1 MSENARTRWQARYEK
16 SRVREVDFTTLSGL
30 ELEPAYGTDDSEWPG
45 EFPFTRGLYPTGYRG
60 RSWTIR
66 QFAGF
71 GNAQQTNE
79 RYRMILGRGGGGL
92 SVAFDMPTLMGR
104 DSDDPKS
111 LGEVGHCG
119 VAIDSAADM
128 EVLFDGIDLGDVTTS
143 MTISGPA
150 VPVFCMM
157 IVAAERAGVDTGKLN
172 GTLQTDI
179 FKEYIAQKEWIFGP
193 EPHLRL
199 IGDLME
205 YCAEK
210 IPAYKPL
217 SVSGYH
223 IREAGSTAAQELAF
237 TLADGFG
244 YVELGLSRGLDV
256 DVFAPGLSFFF
267 DAHVDFFEEIAKFR
281 AARRIWA
288 RWMRD
293 VYGATTDKAQWLRFH
308 TQTAG
313 VSLTAQQPYNNVVRT
328 GIEALSAVLGGTNSL
343 HTNAL
348 DETLALP
355 SEQAAEIAL
364 RTQQVI
370 MEETGVV
377 NVADPLGGSWYVEA
391 LTDRI
396 EAEANAIF
404 DQILAMG
411 GSTAH
416 LRPARADR
424 RGRRSRRVAR
434 SPAGSCAASRTAG
447 SCPRSPRRRSSTR
460 SSLEKGE
467 KRIVGVNCHTESV
480 THDLEIL
487 RVSHEV
493 EVEQVRVLAARRQ
506 AARRR
511 GRDGGAG
518 RMVDGGARRREH
530 DRADARRGAR
540 RGDARR
546 DLRRAAGRVGR
557 VPRTGPVLSRRRRS
571 LGLAHDAAAVLPP
584 GRDRPVRPQAPA
596 PQPAAGGT
604 RGRRPAAGGSSY
616 AVEVTEENF
625 QATIESSMT
634 APVLLV
640 FYSPTRMPESQQL
653 ADDLVD
659 AVDGV
664 RGPVPG
670 RPGRH
675 RRRAGDRAG
684 DADPVDPAGGRGPRR
699 PSGAA
704 DPGRAAARRA
714 ALRADHQVMQQLTA
728 QGMTGRHQP
737 RVGRPS
743 TPTATA
749 SPTSTRATP
758 PPRTRSATVT
768 STARSRSTRSSS
780 TPTPPTPRPPPAW
793 RWPRSCSAPRAS
805 TSTPPG
811 AAAAANPDDV
821 DAQTMVADLDMLGG
835 HVEDAFN
842 RLIELVRRTSGD
854 DRNQAREHLLGLF
867 GAVGND
873 DPRVLKGRQ
882 SLASALF

>member
-1 MSENARTRWQARYEK
+1 MVSTGSTPDNARSRWQDRYDS
-16 SRVREVDFTTLSGL
+16 SRVRDADFTTLSGMTV
-30 ELEPAYGTDDSEWPG
+30 EPAYGTETSEWPG

-60 RSWTIR
+60 RTWTIR

-104 DSDDPKS
+104 DSDDPRS

-128 EVLFDGIDLGDVTTS
+128 DVLFDSIPLGDVTTS

-150 VPVFCMM
+150 VPVFCMYL
-157 IVAAERAGVDTGKLN
+157 VAAERQGADLGSLN

-179 FKEYIAQKEWIFGP
+179 FKEYIAQKEWLFGP

-293 VYGATTDKAQWLRFH
+293 VYGATTERGQWLRFH

-391 LTDRI
+391 LTDQI
-396 EAEANAIF
+396 EAEADAIF
-404 DQILAMG
+404 DRILAMG
-411 GSTAH
+411 GSGLTH
-416 LRPARADR
+416 DDLE
-424 RGRRSRRVAR
+424 GLAR
-434 SPAGSCAASRTAG
+434 STARGENPVTRGLLRGIEDGWFMSEIAEAAFQYQTA
-447 SCPRSPRRRSSTR
+447 
-460 SSLEKGE
+460 LEKGD
-467 KRIVGVNCHTESV
+467 KKIVGVNVHTDSI
-480 THDLEIL
+480 TSDLEIL
-487 RVSHEV
+487 RISHEV
-493 EVEQVRVLAARRQ
+493 ELEQVRDLSQRRTT
-506 AARRR
+506 
-511 GRDGGAG
+511 RD
-518 RMVDGGARRREH
+518 
-530 DRADARRGAR
+530 
-540 RGDARR
+540 
-546 DLRRAAGRVGR
+546 
-557 VPRTGPVLSRRRRS
+557 
-571 LGLAHDAAAVLPP
+571 DAAAS
-584 GRDRPVRPQAPA
+584 
-596 PQPAAGGT
+596 AA
-604 RGRRPAAGGSSY
+604 
-616 AVEVTEENF
+616 VQHMIEVARTDANMIEPILEACRAE
-625 QATIESSMT
+625 ATLGEIC
-634 APVLLV
+634 
-640 FYSPTRMPESQQL
+640 
-653 ADDLVD
+653 D
-659 AVDGV
+659 
-664 RGPVPG
+664 
-670 RPGRH
+670 
-675 RRRAGDRAG
+675 
-684 DADPVDPAGGRGPRR
+684 
-699 PSGAA
+699 
-704 DPGRAAARRA
+704 
-714 ALRADHQVMQQLTA
+714 ALRAEW
-728 QGMTGRHQP
+728 GEYREP
-737 RVGRPS
+737 
-743 TPTATA
+743 
-749 SPTSTRATP
+749 
-758 PPRTRSATVT
+758 
-768 STARSRSTRSSS
+768 AR
-780 TPTPPTPRPPPAW
+780 
-793 RWPRSCSAPRAS
+793 
-805 TSTPPG
+805 
-811 AAAAANPDDV
+811 
-821 DAQTMVADLDMLGG
+821 
-835 HVEDAFN
+835 F
-842 RLIELVRRTSGD
+842 
-854 DRNQAREHLLGLF
+854 
-867 GAVGND
+867 
-873 DPRVLKGRQ
+873 
-882 SLASALF
+882 

>member
-1 MSENARTRWQARYEK
+1 MVSTDDTGSARSRWQSRYER
-16 SRVREVDFTTLSGL
+16 SRVRGVDFTTLSGL
-30 ELEPAYGTDDSEWPG
+30 RVEPAYGTDESEWPG

-60 RSWTIR
+60 RTWTIR

-92 SVAFDMPTLMGR
+92 SVAFDMPTLMGH
-104 DSDDPKS
+104 DSDDPKA

-128 EVLFDGIDLGDVTTS
+128 ELLFDGIDLGDVTTS

-157 IVAAERAGVDTGKLN
+157 IVAAERAGVDTGTLN

-179 FKEYIAQKEWIFGP
+179 FKEYIAQKEWLFGP

-205 YCAEK
+205 YCTEK

-288 RWMRD
+288 RWLRD
-293 VYGATTDKAQWLRFH
+293 VYGAKTEKAQWLRFH

-328 GIEALSAVLGGTNSL
+328 GIEALSAVLGGTSSL

-404 DQILAMG
+404 DKILSMG
-411 GSTAH
+411 GSTLTHADTEQLAEKMRASSGEADAAEWPMTRGL
-416 LRPARADR
+416 LRGIEDGWFMSEIAEAAFQYQ
-424 RGRRSRRVAR
+424 VA
-434 SPAGSCAASRTAG
+434 
-447 SCPRSPRRRSSTR
+447 
-460 SSLEKGE
+460 LEKGD
-467 KRIVGVNCHTESV
+467 KRIVGVNCHQASV

-493 EVEQVRVLAARRQ
+493 EVEQVRVLA
-506 AARRR
+506 
-511 GRDGGAG
+511 G
-518 RMVDGGARRREH
+518 
-530 DRADARRGAR
+530 
-540 RGDARR
+540 
-546 DLRRAAGRVGR
+546 
-557 VPRTGPVLSRRRRS
+557 RRS
-571 LGLAHDAAAVLPP
+571 ARDQESVAAAVQHMVDVSRTDANMIEAMLEAC
-584 GRDRPVRPQAPA
+584 RA
-596 PQPAAGGT
+596 
-604 RGRRPAAGGSSY
+604 
-616 AVEVTEENF
+616 E
-625 QATIESSMT
+625 ATLGEIC
-634 APVLLV
+634 
-640 FYSPTRMPESQQL
+640 
-653 ADDLVD
+653 D
-659 AVDGV
+659 
-664 RGPVPG
+664 
-670 RPGRH
+670 
-675 RRRAGDRAG
+675 
-684 DADPVDPAGGRGPRR
+684 
-699 PSGAA
+699 
-704 DPGRAAARRA
+704 
-714 ALRADHQVMQQLTA
+714 ALRAEW
-728 QGMTGRHQP
+728 GEYREP
-737 RVGRPS
+737 
-743 TPTATA
+743 
-749 SPTSTRATP
+749 
-758 PPRTRSATVT
+758 
-768 STARSRSTRSSS
+768 AR
-780 TPTPPTPRPPPAW
+780 
-793 RWPRSCSAPRAS
+793 
-805 TSTPPG
+805 
-811 AAAAANPDDV
+811 
-821 DAQTMVADLDMLGG
+821 
-835 HVEDAFN
+835 F
-842 RLIELVRRTSGD
+842 
-854 DRNQAREHLLGLF
+854 
-867 GAVGND
+867 
-873 DPRVLKGRQ
+873 
-882 SLASALF
+882 